1 MKNRGTYDILPPIT
15 KDPYHFHDQH
25 LDHDGLYHI
34 PQEEFKLPEV
44 PKNSLHIP
52 KTYSTKRG
60 ALLLYSE
67 GCSVPGSRRLKKRPR
82 FKRQKEERLQTLKD
96 LMELIMDYKKN
107 GVIRLVYFFDIV
119 LNYQGAVQPLLLGN
133 VFYPPCK
140 IIKHPSENFYNLY
153 PLLKN
158 LEPLENVFH
167 TH

>member
-15 KDPYHFHDQH
+15 KDPYRFHDQH
-25 LDHDGLYHI
+25 FDHDKLYHI

-107 GVIRLVYFFDIV
+107 GVIRLVCFFDIV
-119 LNYQGAVQPLLLGN
+119 LNY
-133 VFYPPCK
+133 
-140 IIKHPSENFYNLY
+140 
-153 PLLKN
+153 
-158 LEPLENVFH
+158 
-167 TH
+167 